1 MVDSAEAQGKYSKL
15 PAHIQLLF
23 DVETKAETTHKM
35 SHFRFDRAG
44 LLD

>member
-1 MVDSAEAQGKYSKL
+1 
-15 PAHIQLLF
+15 LLF